1 MNDILQAL
9 KNYGADIEC
18 GACMEIAFTGATTNE
33 HTCTPALPPRLS
45 VAQEGEKLC
54 VCGHPMD
61 LHGNDGAG
69 HCGAS
74 KSCRAGGCKK
84 FRLKGEPEPATPPP
98 ALPPSDVVSLH
109 RCKICGTAWLL
120 WPDVFHGGGWN
131 LLDKYQHPGVCCDN
145 AVMGEQI
152 EHLRDIPLNPPAPN
166 RVDSHAALLALVTK
180 LHNDIMNLR
189 VDAEGAARS
198 SSFLVFKSGHKVAR
212 HDAAEL
218 VANLLAELEKRS

>member
-1 MNDILQAL
+1 MTPD
-9 KNYGADIEC
+9 
-18 GACMEIAFTGATTNE
+18 
-33 HTCTPALPPRLS
+33 PALPPRLS
-45 VAQEGEKLC
+45 VAQEGEKPVVRWEPRMAPC
-54 VCGHPMD
+54 DCQVYETC
-61 LHGNDGAG
+61 A
-69 HCGAS
+69 
-74 KSCRAGGCKK
+74 KCR
-84 FRLKGEPEPATPPP
+84 GEVGEPATPPP